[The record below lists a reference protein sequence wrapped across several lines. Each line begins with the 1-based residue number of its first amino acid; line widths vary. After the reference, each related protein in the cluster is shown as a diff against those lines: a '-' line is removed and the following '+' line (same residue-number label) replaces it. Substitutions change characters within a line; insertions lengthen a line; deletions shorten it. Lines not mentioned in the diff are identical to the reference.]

1 MADSLH
7 RRLMYLCNLSYAL
20 APGAVALPQRAGELG
35 RRDAAIGLGPHG
47 AVVARNLTGSIGR
60 DLALIGHVPEGIVIA
75 VRGTMPPDPK
85 ANHKTMLAV
94 ARDWLNDGN
103 LFDTASNDFVDRVH
117 GGFAAAAVALCSG
130 DDGIK
135 AQLTAMLARDGMPQH
150 IYVTGHS
157 KGGPVANL
165 IAWAIRARWGI
176 SSVPVSVVTFAAAR
190 AGNAAF
196 RADFNARGIDC
207 TRYEAFFDQVPK
219 LPLGTDKNHALR
231 KLLDHLGIQLS
242 GDGVGFVG
250 IGAKVEENPLQAI
263 FKNAGGLVNIG
274 NGKVDF
280 IDNLAMIVKAHSI
293 GPDTSYDGLVP

>member
-20 APGAVALPQRAGELG
+20 KPGAIAVPARSGELG
-35 RRDAAIGLGPHG
+35 RRDAAIGLGHHG
-47 AVVARNLTGSIGR
+47 AVIARNASGGLHR
-60 DLALIGHVPEGIVIA
+60 DVALVGHIPEGLVIA

-85 ANHKTMLAV
+85 ASGPAAYAIT
-94 ARDWLNDGN
+94 RDWLNDGN
-103 LFDTASNDFVDRVH
+103 LFDTAAGHFINRVH
-117 GGFAAAAVALCSG
+117 GGFAASAIALCGG
-130 DDGIK
+130 DDGIE
-135 AQLTAMLARDGMPQH
+135 AVLTRLLADAGMPQH

-190 AGNAAF
+190 TGNAAF

-207 TRYEAFFDQVPK
+207 TRYEAALDVVPK
-219 LPLGTDKNHALR
+219 LPLGTDKNPALR
-231 KLLDHLGIQLS
+231 KLLDHFDIKLS

-250 IGAKVEENPLQAI
+250 IGAKVEENLFQAM
-263 FKNAGGLVNIG
+263 FHNAGGLVHLG
-274 NGKVDF
+274 NGKLDF
-280 IDNLAMIVKAHSI
+280 IDNLEMIIKAHSI
-293 GPDTSYDGLVP
+293 GPDTSYDALVP